1 MKNYNVS
8 DQLNMQEQL
17 ISDESRMNT
26 DEKIELNEHKQDNS
40 VVNQQSASHD
50 NKKKNNQCFNLPKL
64 DSSYA
69 LSLFAPIP
77 EKQEIFSKRKSLNK
91 HLNDS
96 NPFYI

>member
-1 MKNYNVS
+1 MEQGFDKLFFYNRIQTESFDYYNRMKNYNVS

-50 NKKKNNQCFNLPKL
+50 NKKRIINV
-64 DSSYA
+64 S
-69 LSLFAPIP
+69 
-77 EKQEIFSKRKSLNK
+77 IFPNWIHPMR
-91 HLNDS
+91 
-96 NPFYI
+96 